1 MEPSRILKFLFGPGI
16 ALWAPAALLGAGGAL
31 QWEQT
36 NVSVDAEFG
45 QKEVNA
51 QYAFTNASD
60 SVVTITKTQASCG
73 CTVPSLAKKTYAP
86 GESGQLHAHFDIG
99 SRVGMQR
106 KEITVGT
113 EEGSDNH
120 SYKLTLNVE
129 IPQLIQLKRR
139 ALLWKVGENPD
150 SKDCEVIIHTKHP
163 MKIDGVA
170 LKNGEPADS
179 SFNFEIEEIEANH
192 KYRLLITPKNTAAK
206 VRETCY
212 FTSPDD
218 SENQLKNFPIYA
230 WIR

>member
-1 MEPSRILKFLFGPGI
+1 MEANRLSRFLIGTI
-16 ALWAPAALLGAGGAL
+16 TALLLPAGLLATGAMK
-31 QWEQT
+31 WEQT
-36 NVSVDAEFG
+36 IVSVDAAFG

-73 CTVPSLAKKTYAP
+73 CTVPTLEKKTYAP

-99 SRVGMQR
+99 SRVGKQR

-113 EEGSDNH
+113 DEGGDKH
-120 SYKLTLNVE
+120 SYTLELNVE
-129 IPQLIQLKRR
+129 IPQLIELKRR
-139 ALLWKVGENPD
+139 ALLWKVGEKPD
-150 SKDCEVIIHTKHP
+150 PKDCEVIIHTQHP

-170 LKNGEPADS
+170 LKNGDPAS
-179 SFNFEIEEIEANH
+179 SNFNFEIEELVANH
-192 KYRLLITPKNTAAK
+192 KYRLRITPKNTAAK

-212 FTSPDD
+212 FTSSDD
-218 SENQLKNFPIYA
+218 TEKRLKNFPIYA

>member
-1 MEPSRILKFLFGPGI
+1 MEANKLYRLLFGI
-16 ALWAPAALLGAGGAL
+16 IVTVLLPAATQATGAL
-31 QWEQT
+31 QWERID
-36 NVSVDAEFG
+36 VSLDAEFG

-51 QYAFTNASD
+51 YYAFTNASD
-60 SVVTITKTQASCG
+60 SVVNITKTQASCG
-73 CTVPSLAKKTYAP
+73 CTVPSLEKKTYAP
-86 GESGQLHAHFDIG
+86 GESGELHAHFDIG
-99 SRVGMQR
+99 SRVGKQR

-113 EEGSDNH
+113 EEGGANN

-139 ALLWKVGENPD
+139 ALLWKVGEKPD
-150 SKDCEVIIHTKHP
+150 PKDCEVIIHTQRP

-170 LKNGEPADS
+170 LKTGDPASS

-192 KYRLLITPKNTAAK
+192 KYKLRITPKNTTAK

-218 SENQLKNFPIYA
+218 KGKRLKDFPIYA